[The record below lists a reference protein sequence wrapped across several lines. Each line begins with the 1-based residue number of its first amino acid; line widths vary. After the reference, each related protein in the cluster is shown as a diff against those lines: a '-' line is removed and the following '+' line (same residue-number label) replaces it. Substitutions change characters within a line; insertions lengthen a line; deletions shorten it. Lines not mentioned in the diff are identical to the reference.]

1 LTVEAPINKTCSLN
15 LLLVEDDEV
24 DRKAVR
30 RAFNGL
36 EIPVN
41 IVEASDGRQALDILR
56 GESAVAPPPQPFL
69 VLLDINLPQMDGIEV
84 LQQLRSEAMSPKIR
98 NSIVFVLTT
107 SEAQKDRE
115 RAYAHNVA
123 GYLVKSGARG
133 GLTGIAEMLR
143 AYRQVVTFP

>member
-1 LTVEAPINKTCSLN
+1 MDTPIGNISSLN
-15 LLLVEDDEV
+15 MLLVEDDEV
-24 DRKAVR
+24 DRKAVK
-30 RAFNGL
+30 RAFDGL

-56 GESAVAPPPQPFL
+56 GESEVLPPPQPFF
-69 VLLDINLPQMDGIEV
+69 VLLDINLPQLDGIEV
-84 LQQLRSEAMSPKIR
+84 LQELRSEATNPRIR

-133 GLTGIAEMLR
+133 GLTGIAEMLQ
-143 AYRQVVTFP
+143 AYREVVTFP

>member
-1 LTVEAPINKTCSLN
+1 MTVDAPINNTCSLN

-36 EIPVN
+36 EVPVN
-41 IVEASDGRQALDILR
+41 IVEASDGQQALDILR
-56 GESAVAPPPQPFL
+56 GESAIAPPPQPFV

-133 GLTGIAEMLR
+133 GLSGIVEMLR